1 MAGIEQWFQFESK
14 DDKEANRKKY
24 FQKMFPYG
32 EEQKTADEKMVS
44 WNGNHSLRLY
54 GIRRNV
60 AIG

>member
-32 EEQKTADEKMVS
+32 EEQKTADEKC
-44 WNGNHSLRLY
+44 
-54 GIRRNV
+54 
-60 AIG
+60 